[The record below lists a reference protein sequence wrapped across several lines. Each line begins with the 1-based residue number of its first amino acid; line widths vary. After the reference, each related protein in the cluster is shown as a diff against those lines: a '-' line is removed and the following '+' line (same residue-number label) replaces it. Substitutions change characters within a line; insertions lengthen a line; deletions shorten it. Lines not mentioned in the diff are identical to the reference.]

1 MVCKNCN
8 TEFVGN
14 FCPVCGAVVVPEI
27 KDVEPPVLFSVEHK
41 TSEPITEITEEND
54 VADENYEAP
63 ELQNDVQSETQPKT
77 QLDTQPDEDAAY
89 KAAAKKY
96 WYCFL
101 LPILFFIPISDEYK
115 KYDCNKDVAS
125 NVLWIFIL
133 NFACTIVSRI
143 LASIG
148 GGFMSSM
155 ALVVNLI
162 GAAVGIFAIVAAI
175 KGAKGNGIRVPLVG
189 DKKIFK

>member
-8 TEFVGN
+8 TEFEGN
-14 FCPVCGAVVVPEI
+14 FCPVCGAIVVPEI
-27 KDVEPPVLFSVEHK
+27 KDIEPPVLSSVEPE
-41 TSEPITEITEEND
+41 TSEPITEAAEENGT
-54 VADENYEAP
+54 ADENYEVP
-63 ELQNDVQSETQPKT
+63 ELQNDVQSETQSE
-77 QLDTQPDEDAAY
+77 TQPDEDAAY

-133 NFACTIVSRI
+133 NFACTVVSRI

-148 GGFMSSM
+148 SGFMSSM

-175 KGAKGNGIRVPLVG
+175 KGAKGNGVRVPFVG
-189 DKKIFK
+189 NKRIFK

>member
-14 FCPVCGAVVVPEI
+14 FCPVCGAIVVPEI
-27 KDVEPPVLFSVEHK
+27 KDVEPPVLSSAEPE
-41 TSEPITEITEEND
+41 TSEPITEATEGT
-54 VADENYEAP
+54 ADENYEAP
-63 ELQNDVQSETQPKT
+63 ELQKDVQPETHDVQSETQP
-77 QLDTQPDEDAAY
+77 DEDVAY

-133 NFACTIVSRI
+133 NLACTVVSRI

-148 GGFMSSM
+148 GGFISSM

-175 KGAKGNGIRVPLVG
+175 KGAKGNGVRVPLVG
-189 DKKIFK
+189 NKRIFK

>member
-1 MVCKNCN
+1 MICKNCN

-27 KDVEPPVLFSVEHK
+27 KDVEPPVLSSAEPK
-41 TSEPITEITEEND
+41 TSEPITEATEDGTDE
-54 VADENYEAP
+54 ENYEVP
-63 ELQNDVQSETQPKT
+63 ELQNDVQSETQPET

-148 GGFMSSM
+148 GGFMSTM
-155 ALVVNLI
+155 ALVVNFI

>member
-1 MVCKNCN
+1 MICKNCN
-8 TEFVGN
+8 TEFEGN

-63 ELQNDVQSETQPKT
+63 ELQNDVQSKTQPET

>member
-14 FCPVCGAVVVPEI
+14 FCPVCGAIVVPEI
-27 KDVEPPVLFSVEHK
+27 KDVEPPVLSSAEPE
-41 TSEPITEITEEND
+41 TSEPITEATEGT
-54 VADENYEAP
+54 ADENYEAP
-63 ELQNDVQSETQPKT
+63 EHQKDVQPETHDVQSETQP
-77 QLDTQPDEDAAY
+77 DEDVAY

-133 NFACTIVSRI
+133 NLACTVVSRI

-148 GGFMSSM
+148 GGFISSM

-175 KGAKGNGIRVPLVG
+175 KGAKGNGVRVPLVG
-189 DKKIFK
+189 NKRIFK

>member
-8 TEFVGN
+8 TEFEGN
-14 FCPVCGAVVVPEI
+14 FCPVCGAIVVPEI
-27 KDVEPPVLFSVEHK
+27 KDIEPPVLSSVEPE
-41 TSEPITEITEEND
+41 TSEPITEATEENGT
-54 VADENYEAP
+54 ADENYEVP
-63 ELQNDVQSETQPKT
+63 ELQNDVQSE
-77 QLDTQPDEDAAY
+77 TQPDEDAAY

-148 GGFMSSM
+148 SGFMSSM

-175 KGAKGNGIRVPLVG
+175 KGAKGNGVRVPLVG
-189 DKKIFK
+189 NKRIFK

>member
-1 MVCKNCN
+1 MICKNCN
-8 TEFVGN
+8 TEFEGN

-41 TSEPITEITEEND
+41 TSEPITEIAEEND
-54 VADENYEAP
+54 VADENSEAP
-63 ELQNDVQSETQPKT
+63 ELQNDVQSKTQPET

-148 GGFMSSM
+148 GGFMSTM

>member
-1 MVCKNCN
+1 MICKNCN

-41 TSEPITEITEEND
+41 TSEPITEVTVEND
-54 VADENYEAP
+54 AADENYEAP
-63 ELQNDVQSETQPKT
+63 ELQNDVQSET

-148 GGFMSSM
+148 GGFMSTM

-175 KGAKGNGIRVPLVG
+175 KGAKGNGVRVPLVG
-189 DKKIFK
+189 NKRIFK